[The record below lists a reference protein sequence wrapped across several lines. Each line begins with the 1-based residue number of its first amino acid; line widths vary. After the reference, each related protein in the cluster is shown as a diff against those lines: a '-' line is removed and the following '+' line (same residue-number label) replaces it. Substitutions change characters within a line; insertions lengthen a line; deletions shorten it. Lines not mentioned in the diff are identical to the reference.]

1 MTGVL
6 FVTTVLAPDG
16 AGRAL
21 EALAAALARHYRIT
35 ICSLTHAE
43 AGMCAHLARA
53 GVCIETLHMRGRL
66 DGAVAWR
73 LAALCRRLEPA
84 IVHTQLS
91 RADWIGRLV
100 AAALR
105 RPLVVTTIQ
114 NVHSEMYRAEF
125 GWKGA
130 VAGRVLD
137 RCTSPLSNHIV
148 AVSRGVCADTV
159 AAGVSPDRV
168 SVIPNGVDLSRR
180 QSVLSRDAARAAL
193 GLDAGETVV
202 GCSALLKPQK
212 GLTDLAD
219 AVALLAARGVRATIV
234 VLGDGPLRR
243 TLEARATGLP
253 ASPAR
258 FRLDGWRD
266 DAMAWMPAFDLFVL
280 PSRWE
285 GLPVALVEAMSLG
298 IPAVGTRVSGIEDVI
313 EDGVTGW
320 LVEAANPRALAD
332 RLACATASPAARAR
346 IGEAGRTAV
355 ETRFSAEAVAAA
367 HDRLYQALL
376 NGHDPLT
383 IDD

>member
-1 MTGVL
+1 MTPVL

-21 EALAAALARHYRIT
+21 EALAAALARHYSIT

-43 AGMCAHLARA
+43 AGMSAHLVRA

-100 AAALR
+100 AAAVR

-130 VAGRVLD
+130 VAGRILD
-137 RCTSPLSNHIV
+137 RCTSSLSHHVV
-148 AVSRGVCADTV
+148 AVSSGVRADTV
-159 AAGVSPDRV
+159 ASGVARRRV

-180 QSVLSRDAARAAL
+180 QSVLGRDAARAAL
-193 GLDAGETVV
+193 GLGPGETVV

-212 GLTDLAD
+212 GLADLAD
-219 AVALLAARGVRATIV
+219 AVELLAARGVRATVV

-243 TLEARATGLP
+243 VLETRAARLARG
-253 ASPAR
+253 PAR
-258 FRLDGWRD
+258 LRLAGWRD
-266 DAMAWMPAFDLFVL
+266 EAMAWMAAFDVFVL

-320 LVEAANPRALAD
+320 LAEPANPRALAD
-332 RLACATASPAARAR
+332 RLGCAIASPAARAR
-346 IGEAGRTAV
+346 IGEAGRTSV

-376 NGHDPLT
+376 SGHNPLT

>member
-1 MTGVL
+1 MTPVL

-21 EALAAALARHYRIT
+21 EALAGALARRYSIT
-35 ICSLTHAE
+35 VCSLTHA
-43 AGMCAHLARA
+43 APAMCAHLARA
-53 GVCIETLHMRGRL
+53 GVRVETLHMRGRL

-84 IVHTQLS
+84 VLHTQLS

-100 AAALR
+100 ASAVRQTIVL
-105 RPLVVTTIQ
+105 TTIQ

-130 VAGRVLD
+130 VAGRALD
-137 RCTSPLSNHIV
+137 RCTSSLSNHFV
-148 AVSRGVCADTV
+148 AVSRGVAEDTV
-159 AAGVSPDRV
+159 ASGVARARV

-180 QSVLSRDAARAAL
+180 QSVLSRGAARAAL

-212 GLTDLAD
+212 GLADLAD
-219 AVALLAARGVRATIV
+219 AVELLSARGVRATFV
-234 VLGDGPLRR
+234 VLGDGPLRGA
-243 TLEARATGLP
+243 LEARAARLAAG
-253 ASPAR
+253 PAR
-258 FRLDGWRD
+258 LCLAGWRD

-298 IPAVGTRVSGIEDVI
+298 IAAIGTRVSGIEDVI
-313 EDGVTGW
+313 EDCVTGW
-320 LVEAANPRALAD
+320 LVEPADPRGLAD
-332 RLACATASPAARAR
+332 RLACAAASPAARAR
-346 IGEAGRTAV
+346 IGEAGRAAV
-355 ETRFSAEAVAAA
+355 ETRFSADVVAAA
-367 HDRLYQALL
+367 HHRLYQALL
-376 NGHDPLT
+376 QEKGTGPFS
-383 IDD
+383 